1 MSQDNAA
8 SSVADLSY
16 LRRLAVAGQDAPLT
30 AGPYLVAGGGWF
42 AAASIVQW
50 PPTRDLLGLLLGLSP
65 QQLMLAWLVA
75 MAGFAVHLAVLLR
88 RDRGRAENHSNR
100 AINAVWSGIGIAIF
114 AFWLGIAL
122 MAWRRGDGFLM
133 NSINLQVLSLYAV
146 GWIVAAAMTGQRWM
160 HVNAWVAL
168 AAVPVLGLLVG
179 TGHEYAVYAIA
190 LVLTAVRP
198 GHRLMRAA
206 ALGMGPAE
214 ARG

>member
-1 MSQDNAA
+1 MSQDHAPSPA
-8 SSVADLSY
+8 ADLSY
-16 LRRLAVAGQDAPLT
+16 LRSLAAAGQDAPLM

-50 PPTRDLLGLLLGLSP
+50 FPVRDLLGLSP
-65 QQLMLAWLVA
+65 QQAVLAWLVA
-75 MAGFAVHLAVLLR
+75 GAGFAVHLAVLLR
-88 RDRGRAENHSNR
+88 RDRGRVENTSNR
-100 AINAVWSGIGIAIF
+100 AINAVWSGIGFAIL

-122 MAWRRGDGFLM
+122 MSWRRGDAFLM
-133 NSINLQVLSLYAV
+133 NAISLQVLSLYAV
-146 GWIVAAAMTGQRWM
+146 GWVVAAAMTGQRWM
-160 HVNAWVAL
+160 RVNALIAL

-179 TGHEYAVYAIA
+179 TGHEYSVYAIA

-214 ARG
+214 DGA